1 MTATTRRPAR
11 FGNPLV
17 GRDRRGESEAMRGTI
32 WSAVTT
38 TALLIGCGDQE
49 HIGTIAWYR
58 TPCDT
63 VTAHLC
69 AVMTDETGTATAFYN
84 PIEGYTPTWG
94 VEAEVRYTIDDASGD
109 DAVGAYVI
117 DQVVATRAVPVGAP
131 AVWYLSPTYTWF
143 AADGDQLTLLGVP
156 VACSAAVCADVLAR
170 DQAGAP
176 FVIDVEA
183 TGDPARPVRAIAAHA
198 P

>member
-1 MTATTRRPAR
+1 
-11 FGNPLV
+11 
-17 GRDRRGESEAMRGTI
+17 MRGTI
-32 WSAVTT
+32 WSAVAT
-38 TALLIGCGDQE
+38 TALLIGCGDQV
-49 HIGTIAWYR
+49 HTGTIAWYR
-58 TPCDT
+58 TPCDAI
-63 VTAHLC
+63 TAHLC
-69 AVMTDETGTATAFYN
+69 AVMTDETGTSTAFYN

-94 VEAEVRYTIDDASGD
+94 VEAEVRYTVDDASGD
-109 DAVGAYVI
+109 PDAVGAYVI
-117 DQVVATRAVPVGAP
+117 EQVVATRTVPAGAP
-131 AVWYLSPTYTWF
+131 AAWYLSPTWTWF

-156 VACSAAVCADVLAR
+156 VACTAAVCADVLAR